1 MLGLPLPLTPT
12 AEAGGAD
19 TQLSPATAVCG
30 WVATRELQGAACAH
44 PAEAEVAAAHAY
56 FVSAMVASSD
66 SSDSCGSEQQWQ
78 ERRSSKAGVAAGM
91 ALLASLA
98 LVSRSGE
105 AGVAG
110 FAAGLTLLA
119 SLALVSRSGEAGV
132 AGVAAGLAL
141 LASLAL
147 QQGWRCWRRW
157 RCSRAG
163 VAGVAG
169 VAAGATMAGVA
180 AGLALLALLASLA
193 LQQERQGWRWT
204 ALLHPST
211 ALPVG
216 CCHLC

>member
-1 MLGLPLPLTPT
+1 M
-12 AEAGGAD
+12 
-19 TQLSPATAVCG
+19 CG

-147 QQGWRCWRRW
+147 QQERQWLALQQGWRCWRCWRRW
-157 RCSRAG
+157 RCSRSDKAG
-163 VAGVAG
+163 VGQHCCI
-169 VAAGATMAGVA
+169 
-180 AGLALLALLASLA
+180 
-193 LQQERQGWRWT
+193 LQQHFQLAAAICVSR
-204 ALLHPST
+204 
-211 ALPVG
+211 
-216 CCHLC
+216 LCRVCGDRA

>member
-1 MLGLPLPLTPT
+1 M
-12 AEAGGAD
+12 
-19 TQLSPATAVCG
+19 CG

-147 QQGWRCWRRW
+147 QQ
-157 RCSRAG
+157 
-163 VAGVAG
+163 
-169 VAAGATMAGVA
+169 
-180 AGLALLALLASLA
+180 
-193 LQQERQGWRWT
+193 ERQGWRWT